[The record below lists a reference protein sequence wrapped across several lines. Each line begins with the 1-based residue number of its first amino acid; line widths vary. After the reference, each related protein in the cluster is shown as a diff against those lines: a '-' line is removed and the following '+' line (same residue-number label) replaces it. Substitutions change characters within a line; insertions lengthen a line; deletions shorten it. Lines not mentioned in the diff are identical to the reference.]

1 MKKVLFLSF
10 TMMLIFMLA
19 ACGESEIK
27 EADADTDTESTNDDS
42 SEEKNKEEEKP
53 KTQNLAIGD
62 AVEFDGMK
70 ITLNEARIEPGGDF
84 DEPQEEQFVVVNLTA
99 ENNTEEEQT
108 MSSIMNVELKDAD
121 GYAYTTTILTEGVKA
136 QFDGSIEPGGKLR
149 GEIPFDVPKSDTYEL
164 HFSDPFK
171 SGKAI
176 WKIPSD
182 QLQ

>member
-1 MKKVLFLSF
+1 MKKVLFFSF

-27 EADADTDTESTNDDS
+27 EADADTDTESAKDDS
-42 SEEKNKEEEKP
+42 AEEKEKEKP
-53 KTQNLAIGD
+53 KTQELAIGD

-136 QFDGSIEPGGKLR
+136 QFDGSIEPGGTLR
-149 GEIPFDVPKSDTYEL
+149 GEIPFDVPKSDSYEL
-164 HFSDPFK
+164 HFSNPFK